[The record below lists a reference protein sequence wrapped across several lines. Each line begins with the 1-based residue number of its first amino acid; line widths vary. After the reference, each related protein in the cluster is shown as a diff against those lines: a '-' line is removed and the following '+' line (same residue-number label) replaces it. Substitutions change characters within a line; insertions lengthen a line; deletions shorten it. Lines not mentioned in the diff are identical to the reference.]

1 MLFFLNEVWYTGV
14 AGDLSSSFRLSILSC
29 PRKVDCWPDSVITFE
44 CHGLMKDKWLTFSSF
59 IVNFASSFFS
69 FSFPIWS
76 LTFHIQSR
84 LIKTIIAAERIRN
97 LRTNCKEKH
106 FMVRWASAS
115 SIECFVAS
123 NNQNKTCFTVMAKKK
138 TIDMNAVV
146 SLVRCGIYFHIYWSF
161 LATVSAFLSW
171 WCVTKSRKGFATP
184 NQWKLTAY

>member
-1 MLFFLNEVWYTGV
+1 
-14 AGDLSSSFRLSILSC
+14 
-29 PRKVDCWPDSVITFE
+29 
-44 CHGLMKDKWLTFSSF
+44 MKDKWLTFFGF

-69 FSFPIWS
+69 FSFSIWS

-138 TIDMNAVV
+138 NH
-146 SLVRCGIYFHIYWSF
+146 LHKRCGQFSPLWYIFSYILVIFGHGFSI
-161 LATVSAFLSW
+161 LILMM
-171 WCVTKSRKGFATP
+171 CDKKS
-184 NQWKLTAY
+184 